1 MIPILQAY
9 REALLADGV
18 PRARE
23 TPETGD
29 ELVWQARWFSG
40 ACGREFNTSA
50 GDKVVIRD
58 FGEWNREAGPD
69 FVRCTV
75 RVGTTERSGAI
86 EVDLDAAG
94 WEQHRHAINPDYENV
109 VLHVVVRRPSK
120 PHFARTAT
128 HREVPQICLADHQPA
143 TETWNAAA
151 PARAGR
157 CCAPLRELSADRLT
171 ELLAVA
177 AQRRMEGKGAVIA
190 AMIEARGADA
200 ALYEAMA
207 VTLGYKNNKLPFQL
221 LAQRIPRQEA
231 ARTRGEALLFGLA
244 GFLEKS
250 EPPAGA
256 PRQYASNLWA
266 AWWKERAARTASIL
280 PAGAWRLTGQRPA
293 NHPLRR
299 LGALAVIARHW
310 RQIRLALEAGSE
322 AKLQAVL
329 GRLEH
334 PFWSFHTTWRSP
346 RRTAPLALLG
356 PDRIRE
362 IFANVALPLALARGL
377 ETSWRELPSGPPN
390 TPLRVVAARLFGG
403 PLPRALPRRLYVQ
416 QGLLQIYADFCLR
429 DHGECAQCRF
439 PTLVGRL
446 SD

>member
-1 MIPILQAY
+1 MIQVLRAY
-9 REALLADGV
+9 HAALIAGGA
-18 PRARE
+18 PRVRE
-23 TPETGD
+23 TPEPAD
-29 ELVWQARWFSG
+29 ELGWQARWFSG
-40 ACGREFNTSA
+40 ACGRKFTTTA
-50 GDKVVIRD
+50 GDQVVVRD

-75 RVGTTERSGAI
+75 GVGPTERSGAI
-86 EVDLDAAG
+86 EVDLEAAG

-143 TETWNAAA
+143 TEAWNAAA

-157 CCAPLRELSADRLT
+157 CCAPLRELSTERLT

-177 AQRRMEGKGAVIA
+177 ARRRMERKGAVIA
-190 AMIEARGADA
+190 AMIEARGTDA
-200 ALYEAMA
+200 ALFEAVA
-207 VTLGYKNNKLPFQL
+207 VTLGYKSNKLPFQL
-221 LAQRIPRQEA
+221 LAQRLPRREA
-231 ARTRGEALLFGLA
+231 ARPQGEALLFGLA
-244 GFLEKS
+244 GFLERP
-250 EPPAGA
+250 EPPPGA

-299 LGALAVIARHW
+299 LGALTVIARHW
-310 RQIRLALEAGSE
+310 RQIRPALESGSE
-322 AKLQAVL
+322 AKLQTLL

-346 RRTAPLALLG
+346 RRTGPLALLG

-362 IFANVALPLALARGL
+362 IFANVALPLALARGR
-377 ETSWRELPSGPPN
+377 ETSWRELPAGPAN
-390 TPLRVVAARLFGG
+390 TSLRVVAARLFGG
-403 PLPRALPRRLYVQ
+403 PLPRTLPRRLYVH

-439 PTLVGRL
+439 PALVGRL
-446 SD
+446 GG